1 MSHTYTK
8 SRHDAPP
15 GFFTTE
21 AAGLEWLAAAGG
33 ARVVGVHSVSATALV
48 LDRLEGARPEPG
60 AARAFGSALAHTHA
74 AGAPSFGALPPGAAG
89 YWFGPLSDPL
99 PLPEV
104 TSARFGPFYAEAR
117 VWPLTERCR
126 QAGAIDAALAAGL
139 ERVCDLL
146 QAGRWDEV
154 EGVPVRPARLHGDL
168 WSGNLMWTPAGVVL
182 IDPAACGGHPETDLA
197 MLELFGA
204 PHLAEILEGYATGGD
219 LATDWRDRI
228 GLHQIFPLLVHAL
241 LFGAGYAS
249 ATRSVVDELL
259 G

>member
-33 ARVVGVHSVSATALV
+33 
-48 LDRLEGARPEPG
+48 
-60 AARAFGSALAHTHA
+60 
-74 AGAPSFGALPPGAAG
+74 
-89 YWFGPLSDPL
+89 
-99 PLPEV
+99 
-104 TSARFGPFYAEAR
+104 
-117 VWPLTERCR
+117 
-126 QAGAIDAALAAGL
+126 
-139 ERVCDLL
+139 
-146 QAGRWDEV
+146 
-154 EGVPVRPARLHGDL
+154 ARLHGDL